1 MLSSALARRLVLK
14 MRSMRRR
21 EFIAGLMVAPTM
33 RAAIAQQPAKMKR
46 VAMVHPSRK
55 VDDLTINGPPSYKA
69 FFEELSRLG
78 YVERQNLSVGRYSGE
93 GRTEHYADLARDVVS
108 THPDLIFAM
117 SGVLALPLKLAT
129 TTIPIVAITGDPIA
143 SGLVPSIAHPGG
155 NITGVTTDGGFELYG
170 KRLGLL
176 VEAVPKVSNVHYL
189 ASQPHWERPSAA
201 AAREAA
207 RRAGISLTGALLGT
221 TFNEAAYQRVFNSM
235 AQDQVDALLVSDEG
249 EHITYRIA
257 LVELAAKSRIPTLY
271 PYRELVEVGGLMAY
285 SIDLADIYRR
295 AAGQIA
301 EILKGTRPGEIPF
314 YQPTRFDL
322 VINLR
327 TARALGLE
335 MPATLLARADN
346 VIE

>member
-1 MLSSALARRLVLK
+1 MK
-14 MRSMRRR
+14 RR
-21 EFIAGLMVAPTM
+21 EFITLVGG
-33 RAAIAQQPAKMKR
+33 AAAAWPLAVRAQQPAKMKR
-46 VAMVHPSRK
+46 IAIVHPSRK
-55 VDDLTINGPPSYKA
+55 VDELTINGPPWYKA

-108 THPDLIFAM
+108 THPDLIFAPH
-117 SGVLALPLKLAT
+117 GALALPFKSAT

-143 SGLVPSIAHPGG
+143 LGLVPSIAHPGG
-155 NITGVTTDGGFELYG
+155 NITGVSTDGGFELYG

-189 ASQPHWERPSAA
+189 ASQPHWERPSGA

-207 RRAGISLTGALLGT
+207 RRAGISLTGALLST

-257 LVELAAKSRIPTLY
+257 LVGLAAKSRIPTLY

-285 SIDLADIYRR
+285 SIDLADIHRR

-301 EILKGTRPGEIPF
+301 EILKGTRTGDIPF

-322 VINLR
+322 TINLK
-327 TARALGLE
+327 TAKALGLE
-335 MPATLLARADN
+335 IPATLLARADN
-346 VIE
+346 VIA

>member
-1 MLSSALARRLVLK
+1 
-14 MRSMRRR
+14 
-21 EFIAGLMVAPTM
+21 
-33 RAAIAQQPAKMKR
+33 MKR
-46 VAMVHPSRK
+46 IAFVRSA
-55 VDDLTINGPPSYKA
+55 GPVSEVSVSGRPHYRA
-69 FFEELSRLG
+69 FLEELSRLG
-78 YVERQNLSVGRYSGE
+78 YAEGQNLSVERYSGE

-108 THPDLIFAM
+108 THPDLILAT
-117 SGVLALPLKLAT
+117 SGLLSLHFKMAT
-129 TTIPIVAITGDPIA
+129 TTIPIVAISGDPIA
-143 SGLVPSIAHPGG
+143 IGLVPSIARPGG
-155 NITGVTTDGGFELYG
+155 NITGVTSDGGVELYG

-176 VEAVPKVSNVHYL
+176 VEAVPKASNVRYL
-189 ASQPHWERPSAA
+189 ASQPHWERPSGV

-207 RRAGISLTGALLGT
+207 RRAGISMTGALLGT

-235 AQDQVDALLVSDEG
+235 AQDRVDALLVSDEG

-285 SIDLADIYRR
+285 SIDLADIHRR

-301 EILKGTRPGEIPF
+301 EILKGTRTGDIPF

-322 VINLR
+322 TINLK
-327 TARALGLE
+327 TAKALGLE
-335 MPATLLARADN
+335 IPATLLARADN

>member
-1 MLSSALARRLVLK
+1 
-14 MRSMRRR
+14 MRRR
-21 EFIAGLMVAPTM
+21 EFIAALMLAPTM
-33 RAAIAQQPAKMKR
+33 PAAIAQQPAKMKR
-46 VAMVHPSRK
+46 IAIVVTTAKVADIS
-55 VDDLTINGPPSYKA
+55 LGGPASFRA

-78 YVERQNLSVGRYSGE
+78 YVEGQNLSVERYSGE

-108 THPDLIFAM
+108 THPDLI
-117 SGVLALPLKLAT
+117 LAAAGPLSLHFKMAT
-129 TTIPIVAITGDPIA
+129 TRIPMVAITADPIA
-143 SGLVPSIAHPGG
+143 LGLVPSIARPGG
-155 NITGVTTDGGFELYG
+155 NITGVSVDAGVELYG

-176 VEAVPKVSNVHYL
+176 VEAVPRVSNVHYL
-189 ASQPHWERPSAA
+189 ASQPHWERPSGA

-221 TFNEAAYQRVFNSM
+221 TFNETAYQRAFTSIK
-235 AQDQVDALLVSDEG
+235 QDHADALMVSDEP
-249 EHITYRIA
+249 EHLTYLIA

-271 PYRELVEVGGLMAY
+271 SYRELVEAGGLMAY
-285 SIDLADIYRR
+285 SIDLADIFRR
-295 AAGQIA
+295 VASQIT
-301 EILKGTRPGEIPF
+301 EILNGARPGEIPF

-327 TARALGLE
+327 TAKALSLE